1 MAVSA
6 VDPEPWLSRRQSAT
20 IVGRCCRSNR
30 AGSRNLPAVFLF
42 SAEYSRVTDRRPVLH
57 ICLTCKPAG
66 EDASPSEEPTAGSR
80 LHDAVVER
88 LRARDLEA
96 SIRVNPVNCMA
107 NCEQGCSLAIASPGK
122 WAYLAGFLNA
132 DLADDVI
139 DYALVYDKSRTGV
152 VMPSKRAASLRDV
165 IVARVP
171 AHPDDLFEPRET
183 A

>member
-1 MAVSA
+1 MDA
-6 VDPEPWLSRRQSAT
+6 
-20 IVGRCCRSNR
+20 
-30 AGSRNLPAVFLF
+30 AGPD
-42 SAEYSRVTDRRPVLH
+42 RVQQGHTWMTDRRPVLH

-66 EDASPSEEPTAGSR
+66 EEPAAPGEDTAGTR
-80 LHDAVVER
+80 LHLAVTDR

-96 SIRVNPVNCMA
+96 EVRVNPVTCMA
-107 NCEQGCSLAIASPGK
+107 NCEQGCSLAVSAPGK

-132 DLADDVI
+132 GLADDVI
-139 DYALVYDKSRTGV
+139 DYALVYAASKTGV

-171 AHPDDLFEPRET
+171 AHPDDVPEPRES